1 LDTAVVTSTRPSPL
15 PPLVRHG
22 IVMACPP
29 SRRQVAFVSSP
40 NGWSPWEYIIPALG
54 FQSSATFKLQDL
66 LSSWPAMVPLFLT
79 SSWPAIVPLFL
90 TSSWTDLAPY
100 WERWCTTRL
109 LIAVLDLGSAPSKD
123 TPGCWSL
130 LCHGLLGGLTDGSWW
145 CGVSGAPSHEPPS
158 FPPEPGRCL
167 YHILDP
173 LLPGRHA
180 SPPPLPMRP
189 LNQVVWEGGVIK
201 LLISR

>member
-1 LDTAVVTSTRPSPL
+1 
-15 PPLVRHG
+15 
-22 IVMACPP
+22 MACPP
-29 SRRQVAFVSSP
+29 SRRQAAFVISP
-40 NGWSPWEYIIPALG
+40 NGWS
-54 FQSSATFKLQDL
+54 KLQDL
-66 LSSWPAMVPLFLT
+66 PSSWPAT
-79 SSWPAIVPLFL
+79 VPLFL

-130 LCHGLLGGLTDGSWW
+130 LCHGLLGGLTNGSWW

-173 LLPGRHA
+173 LLPGRRA

-189 LNQVVWEGGVIK
+189 LNQVVWEGGWVTS
-201 LLISR
+201 LLQGISSMFMPSCQS